1 MPELSP
7 TQEIT
12 TESIPTLVAQLTG
25 SSKVMRSIVSR
36 YGMPPAWRREPGFAS
51 LVYAIIEQ
59 QVSLA
64 SARAV
69 YERLVAAVGELTAER
84 FMALSAEELRALGF
98 SRQKIEYCRGLA
110 EQIVSARLNLAELDT
125 APDEVIRETLTAIRG
140 IGSWTADVYLLHSLG
155 RPDIWPVGDLALQVA
170 IQEEL
175 RLLERPTQSQVA
187 ELGEQWRPWRSV
199 AARVF
204 WHGYLCRRGVREVT

>member
-1 MPELSP
+1 MPERSP

-12 TESIPTLVAQLTG
+12 TESIPTRVAELTA
-25 SSKVMRSIVSR
+25 SSELLRSIVSR
-36 YGMPPAWRREPGFAS
+36 YGMPPAWRREPGFSS

-69 YERLVAAVGELTAER
+69 YERLVAAAGDLTAGR
-84 FMALSAEELRALGF
+84 FLELRVDELRALGF

-110 EQIVSARLNLAELDT
+110 AEIVSGRLDLPALDT
-125 APDEVIRETLTAIRG
+125 APDQTIRERLTAIRG

-155 RPDIWPVGDLALQVA
+155 RPDVWPTGDLALRVA

-175 RLLERPTQSQVA
+175 GMPERPSQSEVA
-187 ELGEQWRPWRSV
+187 ELGEQFRPRRSV

>member
-1 MPELSP
+1 M
-7 TQEIT
+7 I
-12 TESIPTLVAQLTG
+12 
-25 SSKVMRSIVSR
+25 RRIVDR
-36 YGMPPAWRREPGFAS
+36 HGMPPAWRREPGFSS

-69 YERLVAAVGELTAER
+69 YERLVAAAGDLTAGR
-84 FMALSAEELRALGF
+84 FMEISPEELRALGF

-110 EQIVSARLNLAELDT
+110 EEIISGRLDLPALDT
-125 APDEVIRETLTAIRG
+125 APDRTIRETLTAIRG

-155 RPDIWPVGDLALQVA
+155 RPDVWPTGDLALRVA

-175 RLLERPTQSQVA
+175 GMPERPSQSQVE
-187 ELGEQWRPWRSV
+187 ELGEQFRPLRSV

-204 WHGYLCRRGVREVT
+204 WHGYLCRRGIGEVT